1 MSDPQ
6 WKVVIEV
13 PGDIQ
18 AEIIRNMLEAEGI
31 KVFLN
36 QEGAGRAVGLTMGP
50 MGEVQIMV
58 PDNQFDQARQ
68 LIDDYYEGKF
78 EIDEGDQ
85 PSEAES
91 SNSQG

>member
-13 PGDIQ
+13 PGDVQ
-18 AEIIRNMLEAEGI
+18 AEILRNLLEADGI

-58 PDNQFDQARQ
+58 PDNQFDQAHQ
-68 LIDDYYEGKF
+68 LIDDYYGGKF
-78 EIDEGDQ
+78 EIDEGDE
-85 PSEAES
+85 PAESES